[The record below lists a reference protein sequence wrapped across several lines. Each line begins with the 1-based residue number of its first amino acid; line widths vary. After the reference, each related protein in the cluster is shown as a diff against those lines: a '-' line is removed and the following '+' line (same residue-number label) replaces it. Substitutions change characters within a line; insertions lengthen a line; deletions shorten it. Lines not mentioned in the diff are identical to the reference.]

1 MTYVVLKGYLYDLI
15 DCVRKARG
23 SNGTGESIQKRQFF
37 SILSIILVLV
47 SYPGSASPFFR
58 DELLAP
64 VLHFVSVDR
73 GERGSAGK
81 GLYHER
87 SKEVNL
93 LQIYNMDS
101 SNAMELDP
109 VVTNLVCVP
118 KKRNL
123 SISFSFFEVSKKGVE
138 THGNS

>member
-1 MTYVVLKGYLYDLI
+1 
-15 DCVRKARG
+15 
-23 SNGTGESIQKRQFF
+23 
-37 SILSIILVLV
+37 
-47 SYPGSASPFFR
+47 
-58 DELLAP
+58 
-64 VLHFVSVDR
+64 VDR